1 MPPMELGGIGVTIT
15 KVLPGAVAVYTAEL
29 TLLAS
34 EGVDEDGDCG
44 TPGTSDALFVP
55 RPMQ

>member
-1 MPPMELGGIGVTIT
+1 MELGGIGVTIT